1 MPNLIG
7 ILAARI
13 RGVKKI
19 VGTLAGIGFMNKKDE
34 SLFIRI
40 LFKIYCY
47 VLNKADFV
55 IFQNSEDLEMLKK
68 SLPRP
73 KLVLSNGSGVDKNRF
88 NHSTNNHDFLE
99 KNGLSHHKEYLLFST
114 RIVSDK
120 GIFELINA
128 YKKASEKEPMKYDLL
143 IAGWFDEKGLKN
155 KVMSLIEQTNGIFWM
170 GYQKNVSSLLSIS
183 SCIILPSYYPEGI
196 PRSLTEA
203 MAMKKPI
210 ITTNFKGC
218 KETCVNDHN
227 GLIVEP
233 KSSDSLFQAMIK
245 FNQLSES
252 RIKKMGE
259 SSHKLFLEKFEQ
271 NVVFQSISKSISIG

>member
-1 MPNLIG
+1 
-7 ILAARI
+7 
-13 RGVKKI
+13 
-19 VGTLAGIGFMNKKDE
+19 
-34 SLFIRI
+34 
-40 LFKIYCY
+40 
-47 VLNKADFV
+47 
-55 IFQNSEDLEMLKK
+55 
-68 SLPRP
+68 
-73 KLVLSNGSGVDKNRF
+73 
-88 NHSTNNHDFLE
+88 
-99 KNGLSHHKEYLLFST
+99 
-114 RIVSDK
+114 
-120 GIFELINA
+120 
-128 YKKASEKEPMKYDLL
+128 
-143 IAGWFDEKGLKN
+143 
-155 KVMSLIEQTNGIFWM
+155 
-170 GYQKNVSSLLSIS
+170 
-183 SCIILPSYYPEGI
+183 
-196 PRSLTEA
+196 